1 MRARFDN
8 SHCECSIIFSVC
20 DKLYLLCSRI
30 IFSLVWQIYCAAI
43 LTADHACVFVKYVG
57 LRCRKIEPLRLDAS
71 YADYGNHHHVLP
83 AHMQTPCLFMG
94 QEQGILIP
102 EPVFLLWGLCMI
114 FCLSVY
120 NLFFLSFRTWEW
132 SVYDPPSATA
142 SDTSW
147 CSRDSFC
154 VIRGCTP
161 FQAAQNLARQTR
173 RRTRTRICFSRFLCG
188 GRARTPSPKRGTREL
203 AARTP
208 VTSSQATNSCRNHGP
223 IIYAKN
229 KSPRR
234 S

>member
-102 EPVFLLWGLCMI
+102 EPVFLLWGCCGAPI
-114 FCLSVY
+114 IPCPSSTVTKLSL
-120 NLFFLSFRTWEW
+120 N
-132 SVYDPPSATA
+132 
-142 SDTSW
+142 
-147 CSRDSFC
+147 
-154 VIRGCTP
+154 
-161 FQAAQNLARQTR
+161 
-173 RRTRTRICFSRFLCG
+173 
-188 GRARTPSPKRGTREL
+188 
-203 AARTP
+203 P
-208 VTSSQATNSCRNHGP
+208 VTKLSCSIQCDRQG
-223 IIYAKN
+223 
-229 KSPRR
+229 
-234 S
+234 